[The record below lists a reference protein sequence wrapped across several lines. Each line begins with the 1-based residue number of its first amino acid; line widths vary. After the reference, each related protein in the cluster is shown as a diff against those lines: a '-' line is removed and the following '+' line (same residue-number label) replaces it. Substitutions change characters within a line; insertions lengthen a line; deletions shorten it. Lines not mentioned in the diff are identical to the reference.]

1 MKHLL
6 LLFCKYANG
15 NLDILKKAVG
25 GRIQHKNGKWAKI
38 IGINETYI
46 YLEGSVG
53 SVVTGKFYWSNLRS
67 YFIDICLN
75 ESLVL
80 EIYKRFENT
89 DLVNLLNELSSL
101 LDQYQFE
108 DAKTFYQEKCA
119 KIITPQDYQR
129 EYDLYLSRFRN
140 SQKSSLINQLISF
153 LKKYQFEDAENF
165 YHSQCAEIIT
175 LEEYKGERNFYLNQ
189 FRNLKKPRLM
199 NQLKHFWEKYQFEDA
214 ESFGSS
220 GFEG

>member
-1 MKHLL
+1 M
-6 LLFCKYANG
+6 
-15 NLDILKKAVG
+15 
-25 GRIQHKNGKWAKI
+25 
-38 IGINETYI
+38 
-46 YLEGSVG
+46 
-53 SVVTGKFYWSNLRS
+53 
-67 YFIDICLN
+67 
-75 ESLVL
+75 

-175 LEEYKGERNFYLNQ
+175 LEEYKGLFWVHGD
-189 FRNLKKPRLM
+189 
-199 NQLKHFWEKYQFEDA
+199 KH
-214 ESFGSS
+214 S
-220 GFEG
+220 